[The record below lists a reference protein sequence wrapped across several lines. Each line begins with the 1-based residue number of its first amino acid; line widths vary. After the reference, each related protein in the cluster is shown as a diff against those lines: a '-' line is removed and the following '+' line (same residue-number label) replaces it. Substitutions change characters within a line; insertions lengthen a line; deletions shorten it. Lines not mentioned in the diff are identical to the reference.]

1 VTGRVLQ
8 LDPAGHKVADV
19 LLPWFVNGTLDG
31 DERAFVERHLEQ
43 CVRCQ
48 REVEWLRELHLACIA
63 AETDPGASNAAR
75 KLRRRLM
82 EPRDRDNAVAV
93 LKRLWGRV
101 RPWSHVIAATELVL
115 IVVIG
120 MWLLLPG
127 DSSTLYRTLGAQDA
141 RATAAGNLVV
151 VFDPATTEAELRR
164 MLRESGARIVDGP
177 TQSNAYILDVPAPR
191 QDQALKALRAERA
204 AVLVEPLG
212 SRNAR

>member
-8 LDPAGHKVADV
+8 LDPAAHKVADV

-63 AETDPGASNAAR
+63 AEADPGASDAAR

-82 EPRDRDNAVAV
+82 EPRDRDNAAAV

-101 RPWSHVIAATELVL
+101 RPWSQLIAATEFVL
-115 IVVIG
+115 IVALGAWV
-120 MWLLLPG
+120 LLPS
-127 DSSTLYRTLGAQDA
+127 DSPTLYQTLGARTA
-141 RATAAGNLVV
+141 KATAAGDLVV

-164 MLRESGARIVDGP
+164 MLRDSGARIVDGP
-177 TQSNAYILDVPAPR
+177 TQSNAYILEIPASR
-191 QDQALKALRAERA
+191 QDQAVKALRAERA

-212 SRNAR
+212 ARTAR

>member
-1 VTGRVLQ
+1 MTGRVLQ
-8 LDPAGHKVADV
+8 LDPAAHKVADV

-63 AETDPGASNAAR
+63 AEADPGASNAAR

-101 RPWSHVIAATELVL
+101 RPWSHLIAATELV
-115 IVVIG
+115 VIIALAAWV
-120 MWLLLPG
+120 MLPG
-127 DSSTLYRTLGAQDA
+127 DSPALYRTLGAQGA
-141 RATAAGNLVV
+141 NAVASGNLVV
-151 VFDPATTEAELRR
+151 VFDPATTEGELRR
-164 MLRESGARIVDGP
+164 MLRDSGARIVDGP
-177 TQSNAYILDVPAPR
+177 TQSNAYILDVPASR
-191 QDQALKALRAERA
+191 QEQAVKALRAERA
-204 AVLVEPLG
+204 AVLVEPL
-212 SRNAR
+212 SARTTQ